1 MEKKDIQCH
10 EVLLAFQQKYY
21 RLFKQPIIKSFL
33 QDNENWILTKQAICH
48 PTKRNM
54 EKVDDAFQAFY
65 KNVRILTYLSSL
77 IYYNAINFDKY
88 MKKHYNREMLTL
100 DQPLQTEEE
109 DSRYT
114 HKDMLYQPM
123 PDMDDM
129 IVHETIADYVE
140 DFKLYQA
147 IQVLTVKQ
155 QKVLTLKYVHRLQNK
170 EIAQLFS
177 ESPQNVS
184 KIHRRA
190 LQKLKIY
197 LEKG

>member
-54 EKVDDAFQAFY
+54 KKVDDAFQAFY

-77 IYYNAINFDKY
+77 IYYNAINFYKY
-88 MKKHYNREMLTL
+88 IKKHYKREILSL
-100 DQPLQTEEE
+100 YKYLQHKEE

-114 HKDMLYQPM
+114 HKDILYQPM
-123 PDMDDM
+123 TD
-129 IVHETIADYVE
+129 
-140 DFKLYQA
+140 
-147 IQVLTVKQ
+147 
-155 QKVLTLKYVHRLQNK
+155 
-170 EIAQLFS
+170 
-177 ESPQNVS
+177 
-184 KIHRRA
+184 
-190 LQKLKIY
+190 
-197 LEKG
+197 